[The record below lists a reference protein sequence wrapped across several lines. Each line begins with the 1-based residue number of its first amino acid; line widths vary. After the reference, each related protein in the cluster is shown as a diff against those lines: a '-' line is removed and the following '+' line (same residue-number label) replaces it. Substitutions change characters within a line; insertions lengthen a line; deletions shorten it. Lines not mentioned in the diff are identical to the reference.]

1 MPIMATPPIPE
12 RLNRKVWEKT
22 TWEPHDLQREILLS
36 PARNKVVALGRRA
49 GKSQTGGK
57 KLVPEAFRTWYEMDE
72 LKRRG
77 LRREFWIVGPEYSD
91 SEKEFRVVWNDL
103 TRLGFPMDHPGSYN
117 NSESGQMRIS
127 MFNERLIIHAKS
139 AKYPSTLVGEGL
151 SGVILA
157 EAAKLKPSVWLKY
170 IRPTLADFSG
180 WSMFNSTP
188 EGKNWFYD
196 LWMAGQDAERID
208 WQSWRA
214 PSWVNPHVYPGGVNT
229 DLLESLIEAR
239 RKGKRLLEVTIQEL
253 RRGGL
258 WGRIA
263 PTGINE
269 EIWEMFLDMS
279 QELFNQEVAALFT
292 EYVGRVF
299 KNFDE
304 ELHVTDQQFD
314 PTWAT
319 YACADYG
326 FTNPFVWLLLQV
338 DPHNERV
345 HVLDEYY
352 ETNKSTPEAAAEI
365 AARGLAPRTIRQFFP
380 DPAEPDRTKELANTL
395 RIRPYNRG
403 SIELADRIEWIRR
416 SLKPGMPDDAPIQGV
431 KLTINR
437 KCTNLIREMNDY
449 KYKETV
455 EQASEKGRQAPEKP
469 LSKDDH
475 APEALGRFFSGHF
488 GKPWSDTKSGTR
500 QSRVNTRR

>member
-1 MPIMATPPIPE
+1 
-12 RLNRKVWEKT
+12 
-22 TWEPHDLQREILLS
+22 
-36 PARNKVVALGRRA
+36 
-49 GKSQTGGK
+49 
-57 KLVPEAFRTWYEMDE
+57 
-72 LKRRG
+72 
-77 LRREFWIVGPEYSD
+77 
-91 SEKEFRVVWNDL
+91 
-103 TRLGFPMDHPGSYN
+103 
-117 NSESGQMRIS
+117 
-127 MFNERLIIHAKS
+127 MFNEKLIIHAKS

-196 LWMAGQDAERID
+196 LWLSGQDVSRID
-208 WQSWRA
+208 WASWRA
-214 PSWVNPHVYPGGVNT
+214 PSWCNPHVYPGGVNT
-229 DLLESLIEAR
+229 NLLDKLVEAR
-239 RKGKRLLEVTIQEL
+239 RKGNRNLAWMMQDLKD
-253 RRGGL
+253 GDL

-263 PTGINE
+263 PLGINE

-279 QELFNQEVAALFT
+279 QEMFNQEVAALFT

-304 ELHVTDQQFD
+304 ELHVTDQEFD

-338 DPHNERV
+338 DPFNERV

-352 ETNKSTPEAAAEI
+352 ETNKSTPEAATEI
-365 AARGLAPRTIRQFFP
+365 AARGLAPRTVRQFFP
-380 DPAEPDRTKELANTL
+380 DPAEPDRTRELANRL
-395 RIRPYNRG
+395 HIKPYNRG
-403 SIELADRIEWIRR
+403 SIELVDRIEWIRR
-416 SLKPGMPDDAPIQGV
+416 SLKPASVDDGPIKGV

-437 KCTNLIREMNDY
+437 RCSNLIREMNDY
-449 KYKETV
+449 RYKETA
-455 EQASEKGRQAPEKP
+455 EKASEKGRSAPEKP

-475 APEALGRFFSGHF
+475 APEALGRFFSGFF
-488 GKPWSDTKSGTR
+488 GKPWSETKSGTR
-500 QSRVNTRR
+500 QTRVNQRR